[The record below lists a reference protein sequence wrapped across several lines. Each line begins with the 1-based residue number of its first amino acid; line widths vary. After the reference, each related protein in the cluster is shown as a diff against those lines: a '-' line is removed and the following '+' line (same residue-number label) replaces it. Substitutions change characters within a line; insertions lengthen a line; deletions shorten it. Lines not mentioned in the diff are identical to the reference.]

1 MDVDR
6 PLSSDGRLQ
15 RLSVASTA
23 VINQDEDAA
32 TAPPDQEECD
42 GSGPEVRESNANADE
57 QYGIVPSFTAQGISI
72 LSDDMRDFTAYKSTL
87 NHAAAPSAAVGI
99 EQDSNVRKQSSRNTP
114 YERSSQSVPPDKRD
128 SLSNETIHDDGAV
141 KGFAVHEAVAS
152 AARKKP
158 PWVLKPDRKKTAKR
172 SEKPIE
178 EREESL
184 DTEAYC
190 RRMWQGQSNILV
202 VVRVRPLLNRDE
214 GEHIVKVLEHK
225 VVVVLD
231 PGRVDETKN
240 ILRAH
245 RSREKRYAF
254 DYVFNEH
261 QEQQMVYNRT
271 TKFLIQGVLD
281 GFNATVFAYGQTG
294 AGKT

>member
-15 RLSVASTA
+15 QLGVASTA
-23 VINQDEDAA
+23 IITQEEDAA

-42 GSGPEVRESNANADE
+42 GSGPEVRESNANADAP
-57 QYGIVPSFTAQGISI
+57 YGIVPSFTAQGISI
-72 LSDDMRDFTAYKSTL
+72 LSDDMRDFTACKSTL
-87 NHAAAPSAAVGI
+87 KYVAAPSAAVGI
-99 EQDSNVRKQSSRNTP
+99 GQDTNGRKRVLHNTSC
-114 YERSSQSVPPDKRD
+114 ERSSQSVPPEKRD
-128 SLSNETIHDDGAV
+128 SLSNETIHDDTAV
-141 KGFAVHEAVAS
+141 KGFVMHEAIAS

-158 PWVLKPDRKKTAKR
+158 PWVLKPERKKAAKR
-172 SEKPIE
+172 NEKTSE

-231 PGRVDETKN
+231 PGRADETKN

-254 DYVFNEH
+254 DYVFDEH